1 MNECRR
7 GQVISPF
14 RNRFAGTR
22 FPSGATFAAGGSR
35 PNRSSSQQPSYI
47 PQPGTSGLQGDSQSS
62 ADSGFASQS
71 RGSGHQLGASQLYT
85 RPSVIHRPPDNPLP
99 GPSGM
104 QRLPDNP
111 LPGPSGMQRLPDSPQ
126 PGPSGLQRHPDSPL
140 PGPSG
145 MQRHLQQLS
154 SARSALGVGSSNFT
168 GTNLGARYSFF
179 IF

>member
-104 QRLPDNP
+104 QR
-111 LPGPSGMQRLPDSPQ
+111 
-126 PGPSGLQRHPDSPL
+126 
-140 PGPSG
+140 
-145 MQRHLQQLS
+145 HLQQLS
-154 SARSALGVGSSNFT
+154 SARSALGVGSSNYT

>member
-85 RPSVIHRPPDNPLP
+85 RPSVLQRP
-99 GPSGM
+99 
-104 QRLPDNP
+104 
-111 LPGPSGMQRLPDSPQ
+111 PDSPQ
-126 PGPSGLQRHPDSPL
+126 PGPSGLQRHPDSPQ

-145 MQRHLQQLS
+145 LQRHPDSPEPGPSGLQRHLQQLS
-154 SARSALGVGSSNFT
+154 SARSALGVGSSNYT
-168 GTNLGARYSFF
+168 GTNLGSRYSFF

>member
-22 FPSGATFAAGGSR
+22 FPSVATFAAGGSR

-85 RPSVIHRPPDNPLP
+85 RPSVLQRP
-99 GPSGM
+99 
-104 QRLPDNP
+104 
-111 LPGPSGMQRLPDSPQ
+111 PDSPQ
-126 PGPSGLQRHPDSPL
+126 PGPSGLQRHPDSPE

-145 MQRHLQQLS
+145 LQRHLQQLS
-154 SARSALGVGSSNFT
+154 SARSALGVGSSNYT
-168 GTNLGARYSFF
+168 GTNLGSRYSFF